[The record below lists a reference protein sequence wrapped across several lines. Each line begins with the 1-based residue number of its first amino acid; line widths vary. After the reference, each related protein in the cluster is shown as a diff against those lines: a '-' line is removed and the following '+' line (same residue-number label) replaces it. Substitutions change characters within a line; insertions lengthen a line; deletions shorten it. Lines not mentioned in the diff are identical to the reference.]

1 MNNFLTVLY
10 FEYFQ
15 SIEEEKRLR
24 NIHDFDS
31 DISNIRNDQKII
43 DATGY
48 NKKIKKLIEAYI
60 KQLGFITQS

>member
-1 MNNFLTVLY
+1 MDNFLTVLY

-31 DISNIRNDQKII
+31 DDSNIRNDQSITDTEKC
-43 DATGY
+43 
-48 NKKIKKLIEAYI
+48 NKKLKKLINSYI
-60 KQLGFITQS
+60 TRLGL